1 MKIILLGPPGS
12 GKGTYASR
20 LSGLLNIPQIA
31 TGDIFREE
39 IKKQTELGKKIEE
52 IVKSGE
58 LVPDDIVIDVI
69 KKRLDQDD
77 AKNGFILD
85 GFPRTLEQAEELSK
99 ITKIDIV
106 INLIVP
112 EDIIIQRLSTRRIC
126 KKCGAVFN
134 TITLKPEVEGTCDE
148 CKGELYQRKDDIPE
162 VIKERINI
170 YERQTEPLIKY
181 YEDVLKDVSCDQA
194 DIPPEIIVNK
204 IMKILNTL
212 KRE

>member
-126 KKCGAVFN
+126 RKCGAVFN
-134 TITLKPEVEGTCDE
+134 TITLKSKVEGICDE
-148 CKGELYQRKDDIPE
+148 CKGELYQRKDDTLE